1 MQAKGQRILIKDFVP
16 IVPVR
21 LRGLGLGNKS
31 GLGVLGFG
39 VLGSKVYVGV

>member
-21 LRGLGLGNKS
+21 LRGLGLGSKS

-39 VLGSKVYVGV
+39 VLGSTVYVGV